1 VIDLRSD
8 TVTRPTPAMR
18 RAMAEAEVG
27 DDVYGEDPTVLRLQE
42 VVAARLGFEAA
53 LWLPTGVM
61 ANEVAIRI
69 LTRPGQE
76 VLVEE
81 RSHVVQYE
89 RAGMA
94 VLSGVMPRIVRTDD
108 GHIRATDIRTARRPA
123 SYMRS
128 DLGLVVLE
136 NTHNFAGGTVA
147 DAGTMAEAIA
157 AAHEEG
163 AAVHV
168 DGARLWN
175 AAVALRAP
183 LSALVAGADTAMVTL
198 SKGLCAPAGSVLVS
212 TRARIEEARTV
223 RKQLGGGM
231 RQVGILAAAGLVGV
245 ETMVERLAEDH
256 VHAAILAEALGRCRG
271 LSVRPAPTN
280 IVVAEISGRSAP
292 DVVDAL
298 ATRGVLANAMD
309 ARTLRLVTHHDVSGG
324 DCACAA
330 AILEE
335 VLA

>member
-1 VIDLRSD
+1 
-8 TVTRPTPAMR
+8 MR

-53 LWLPTGVM
+53 LWLPTGTM

-69 LTRPGQE
+69 LARPGQE

-81 RSHVVQYE
+81 RSHVVQFE
-89 RAGMA
+89 LAGMSA
-94 VLSGVMPRIVRTDD
+94 LSGVMPRVVRTED
-108 GHIRATDIRTARRPA
+108 GHIRAADVRAARRPA

-128 DLGLVVLE
+128 NLGLVVLE

-147 DAGTMAEAIA
+147 DAATMAEAIA
-157 AAHEEG
+157 AAHDDG
-163 AAVHV
+163 TAVHV

-175 AAVALRAP
+175 AAVALRVPPA
-183 LSALVAGADTAMVTL
+183 ALVAGADTAMVTL

-212 TRARIEEARTV
+212 TRARIEEARRV

-231 RQVGILAAAGLVGV
+231 RQVGILAAAGLIGV
-245 ETMVERLAEDH
+245 ETMVDRLADDH
-256 VHAAILAEALGRCRG
+256 AHAAILAESLRRCPRVV
-271 LSVRPAPTN
+271 VRRAPTN
-280 IVVAEISGRSAP
+280 IVVAEIAGPSAP
-292 DVVDAL
+292 EVVAAL
-298 ATRGVLANAMD
+298 AARGVLANAMD
-309 ARTLRLVTHHDVSGG
+309 ARTLRVVTHHDVSGD
-324 DCACAA
+324 DCARAA
-330 AILEE
+330 AILQE